1 MKRRLFQIG
10 TLVVSNSYVGSVF
23 FSNIYQGWF
32 KGVCIPV
39 MNCYGCPL
47 AMVSC
52 PIGTLQHFVI
62 IKAFPLMLVGILGI
76 IGLTVGR
83 MTCGWLCPF
92 GFFQEMLYKVN
103 TRKFFPGK
111 AWSYS
116 KYLFLLGLTLLV
128 AFWVGE
134 PWFCKLC
141 PVGTLEAGI
150 PIVAWNPG
158 GDIFT
163 QGGSIISRVG
173 ALFYLKLSI
182 LFALVAA
189 AVMVHQPF
197 CRYAC
202 PLGAIWSLF
211 NKLSLFRLK
220 VNAGACTF
228 FEDCHQGC
236 PMDINVHQD
245 ANDGDCI
252 RCLECTKWKCKMVK
266 FEPVWSDKRRDSE
279 HQPLDPQI
287 VRALEELKESERQGH
302 NHQH

>member
-10 TLVVSNSYVGSVF
+10 ALVISNSYLGSVF
-23 FSNIYQGWF
+23 FSRIYQGWF
-32 KGVCIPV
+32 KGVCVPF

-62 IKAFPLMLVGILGI
+62 IKAFPLMLVGLLGI

-92 GFFQEMLYKVN
+92 GFFQEMLYKIK
-103 TRKFFPGK
+103 TKKFFPDK

-116 KYLFLLGLTLLV
+116 KYVVLVGLTLLV

-150 PIVAWNPG
+150 PMVAWNPG

-163 QGGSIISRVG
+163 EGGSIVSRVG
-173 ALFYLKLSI
+173 TLFYFKI
-182 LFALVAA
+182 LILLALIAA
-189 AVMVHQPF
+189 AILVRQPF

-202 PLGAIWSLF
+202 PLGAIWSVF

-220 VNAGACTF
+220 VNGGACAF
-228 FEDCHQGC
+228 LEDCHQTC
-236 PMDINVHQD
+236 PTYVDVHRD

-252 RCLECTKWKCKMVK
+252 RCLECTKWKCKTVK
-266 FEPVWSDKRRDSE
+266 FKPVWAEEEAACE
-279 HQPLDPQI
+279 HQQTDPEI
-287 VRALEELKESERQGH
+287 KPTLKEMREK
-302 NHQH
+302 